1 MNAISLDCVFA
12 HDEIS
17 LACDML
23 MHYHALHIVFLL
35 FSCALCS
42 AVFSVFLLS
51 LTLSLSFSLLLMAP
65 KKSNPS
71 KNSIRRGSSSFSSAP
86 FPFDFVR
93 FSDEK
98 A

>member
-51 LTLSLSFSLLLMAP
+51 LALSL
-65 KKSNPS
+65 
-71 KNSIRRGSSSFSSAP
+71 
-86 FPFDFVR
+86 V
-93 FSDEK
+93 
-98 A
+98 